1 MRAVIAGTGFY
12 VPGPPVTNDELIA
25 RYGLRIKPY
34 FVSRNVGVET
44 RHFAASDQATSD
56 LATEAGARA
65 IASSGLPASAIRR
78 VILATVSGDYPT
90 PATSCLVQRNLGLE
104 DCAAIDIIGACSG
117 FLQALDFGA
126 RSVATGGG
134 PALVIG
140 ADIRSRQLNFGD
152 LRTVFLYGDGAGA
165 VVLTPGEG
173 DEGVHHSILVSD
185 GSGAEAVFIPAGG
198 SREPLT
204 IEGLANH
211 RGSITMPDGHRVAEA
226 ARKGFRHLADR
237 LVAESRVP
245 IGDIGFFCM
254 HQPNLFLLRQVLDD
268 LGIPEEKS
276 WINFPRYANTTS
288 ASVPI
293 ALAEAAAAGKL
304 VPGSWLCL
312 AAAGAGFAGAIHLIR
327 WGTP

>member
-1 MRAVIAGTGFY
+1 M
-12 VPGPPVTNDELIA
+12 
-25 RYGLRIKPY
+25 
-34 FVSRNVGVET
+34 
-44 RHFAASDQATSD
+44 
-56 LATEAGARA
+56 
-65 IASSGLPASAIRR
+65 
-78 VILATVSGDYPT
+78 
-90 PATSCLVQRNLGLE
+90 
-104 DCAAIDIIGACSG
+104 
-117 FLQALDFGA
+117 
-126 RSVATGGG
+126 TGGCY
-134 PALVIG
+134 P
-140 ADIRSRQLNFGD
+140 
-152 LRTVFLYGDGAGA
+152 FLD
-165 VVLTPGEG
+165 
-173 DEGVHHSILVSD
+173 
-185 GSGAEAVFIPAGG
+185 
-198 SREPLT
+198 
-204 IEGLANH
+204 
-211 RGSITMPDGHRVAEA
+211 